1 MRKKKSHGMISNICF
16 SIGWQFRVAPGYVIG
31 TFAQTIIGA
40 IITLFE
46 HTFLVAYIISCVE
59 QGGILADV
67 LYFLIPVAVAVTI
80 KVHLIHIVNAYI
92 TPKANARIKQS
103 IQMKLYQKAVAMDIS
118 KYDDSGFYND
128 FVWAMQKA
136 PDHVIKSS
144 ETVRLVISRIIVV
157 LIAGGYIVATDALTL
172 VVLVIV
178 MVTTLLTQYIINK
191 WKIKREEE
199 ILPVSRKRDYVSRVF
214 YLVDYIKDIKT
225 SVISRTLEKDFKET
239 SEDMKQLIKKH
250 GPRIGGM
257 SVLRQSVDF
266 LIYDGGYLTYLF
278 YQALVKNKFGL
289 GALMALY
296 KAAGQVSG
304 NLNYIVTLLPEI
316 QNHSLYIEKM
326 RTFLEAEN
334 IMEDTG
340 SLSVPKNG
348 DILLQDVHFSYPGN
362 TEPTLKG
369 VSMEIKKGEKVA
381 LVGFNGA
388 GKSTLIKLILRLY
401 DPDSG
406 AVRFDEHSA
415 KEYPLEAYRKNFGVL
430 FQDFEMIATDIG
442 HNLHMSDKELDQ
454 KKAEEVLKKAAFWER
469 FQSMP
474 DGYDTQLTKEFD
486 NKGIN
491 LSGGEA
497 QKLALARVLY
507 ADTGIIILDEPSSA
521 LDPIAEYQLNKA
533 VTELAEDKTVII
545 ISHRLSTTRFVDK
558 IYMLEDGRI
567 IEQGNHK
574 SLLEAK
580 GKYAEMFTL
589 QAEKYR

>member
-1 MRKKKSHGMISNICF
+1 MRKKKNHGTISNILF
-16 SIGWQFRVAPGYVIG
+16 AMNWQFRIAPIFTLT
-31 TFAQTIIGA
+31 TFAQTIIGD
-40 IITLFE
+40 IITLVE

-59 QGGILADV
+59 RGGTLAEV
-67 LYFLIPVAVAVTI
+67 LYFLIPVAVAVTLKVNINHVINLYIAPKSNAKI
-80 KVHLIHIVNAYI
+80 KKAIH
-92 TPKANARIKQS
+92 
-103 IQMKLYQKAVAMDIS
+103 MKLYEKAVSMEIS
-118 KYDDSGFYND
+118 RYDDSEFYND

-136 PDHVIKSS
+136 PEHV
-144 ETVRLVISRIIVV
+144 TAATDTFRIMLSKIVV
-157 LIAGGYIVATDALTL
+157 ALIAGGYIISTDALAL
-172 VVLVIV
+172 VAVAVI
-178 MVTTLLTQYIINK
+178 MLASLITQYIINR
-191 WKIKREEE
+191 WKLQREEE
-199 ILPVSRKRDYVSRVF
+199 LLPVSRQRDYVARVF
-214 YLVDYIKDIKT
+214 YLADYVKDIKT
-225 SVISRTLEKDFKET
+225 SSISDKLERDFYQT
-239 SEDMKQLIKKH
+239 SEKMKGLVKKH
-250 GPRIGGM
+250 GPKISM
-257 SVLRQSVDF
+257 LSVLRESVTSV
-266 LIYDGGYLTYLF
+266 IYDGGYLTYLF
-278 YQALVKNKFGL
+278 YQALIKNKFGL
-289 GALMALY
+289 GSLMALY
-296 KAAGQVSG
+296 KAANRLSS
-304 NLNYIVTLLPEI
+304 NLRSVIMTLPEF

-334 IMEDTG
+334 VMENNGT
-340 SLSVPKNG
+340 LPVPKCG
-348 DILLQDVHFSYPGN
+348 DIVLQDVHFTYPGN

-406 AVRFDEHSA
+406 NVRFDGHSA
-415 KEYPLEAYRKNFGVL
+415 KEYSLEAYRKNFGVL

-454 KKAEEVLKKAAFWER
+454 KKAEEALKKAAFWDR

-474 DGYDTQLTKEFD
+474 DGYATQLTKEFD
-486 NKGIN
+486 DKGIN

-558 IYMLEDGRI
+558 IYMLEDGKI

-574 SLLEAK
+574 SLLEVN

>member
-1 MRKKKSHGMISNICF
+1 MRKKKKHETVSNILF
-16 SIGWQFRVAPGYVIG
+16 AIGWQFKIAPFFTLT
-31 TFAQTIIGA
+31 TFLQTIIGD
-40 IITLFE
+40 IITLVE

-59 QGGILADV
+59 RGGTLTEV
-67 LYFLIPVAVAVTI
+67 LYFLIPVAVAVTL
-80 KVHLIHIVNAYI
+80 KVNINHVINLYI
-92 TPKANARIKQS
+92 APKANAKIKKA
-103 IQMKLYQKAVAMDIS
+103 IHMKLYEKAIS
-118 KYDDSGFYND
+118 MEISRYDDSEFYND

-136 PDHVIKSS
+136 PEHVTAVTDTFRTMLSKM
-144 ETVRLVISRIIVV
+144 IVA
-157 LIAGGYIVATDALTL
+157 LIAGGYIISTDALAL
-172 VVLVIV
+172 VAVAVI
-178 MVTTLLTQYIINK
+178 MLASMITQYIINK
-191 WKIKREEE
+191 WKLQREEE
-199 ILPVSRKRDYVSRVF
+199 LLPVSRQRDYVGRVF
-214 YLVDYIKDIKT
+214 YLADYVKDIKT
-225 SVISRTLEKDFKET
+225 SSISEKLEKDFYET
-239 SEDMKQLIKKH
+239 SDKMRELVKKH
-250 GPRIGGM
+250 GPKISM
-257 SVLRQSVDF
+257 LSVLRESVTSV
-266 LIYDGGYLTYLF
+266 IYDGGYLTYLF
-278 YQALVKNKFGL
+278 YQALIKNKFGL
-289 GALMALY
+289 GSLMALY
-296 KAAGQVSG
+296 KAANKLSS
-304 NLNYIVTLLPEI
+304 NLRSVIMTLPEF

-334 IMEDTG
+334 VMEDTG
-340 SLSVPKNG
+340 ALLVPKNG
-348 DILLQDVHFSYPGN
+348 DILLQDVNFAYPDN
-362 TEPTLKG
+362 TELTLKG

-401 DPDSG
+401 DPDRG
-406 AVRFDEHSA
+406 VVRFDGHSA
-415 KEYPLEAYRKNFGVL
+415 KEYPLEVYRKNFGVL

-442 HNLHMSDKELDQ
+442 HNLHMSDEDLDQ

-558 IYMLEDGRI
+558 IYMLENGQI
-567 IEQGNHK
+567 VEQGNHE
-574 SLLEAK
+574 SLLALK